1 MSRRRALAV
10 RKQQLINRI
19 EQQRADLGDN
29 AAQWLDKTEHIDRG
43 YQTLFGMRKYLLLG
57 SGAVALYGMRHPG
70 KLIRWSRRA
79 FSAWGTVR
87 LLRKTLSR

>member
-10 RKQQLINRI
+10 RKQQLISRI
-19 EQQRADLGDN
+19 ERQRADLGDN
-29 AAQWLDKTEHIDRG
+29 KAQWLDKTEHIDRG
-43 YQTLFGMRKYLLLG
+43 YQALFGMRKYLLLG
-57 SGAVALYGMRHPG
+57 SGVVALYGMRHPS

-87 LLRKTLSR
+87 LLRKTLSH